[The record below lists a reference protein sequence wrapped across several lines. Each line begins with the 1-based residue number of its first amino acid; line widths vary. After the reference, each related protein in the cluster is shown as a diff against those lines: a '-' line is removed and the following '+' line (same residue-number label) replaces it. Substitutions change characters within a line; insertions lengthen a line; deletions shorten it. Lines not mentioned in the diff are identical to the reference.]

1 MCGSHATNV
10 SNRKNV
16 SQGRLGMVG
25 ILASQHLYTKRL
37 ILATVASQV
46 RLQAMVSLDSA
57 RHAADDQRWT

>member
-1 MCGSHATNV
+1 
-10 SNRKNV
+10 
-16 SQGRLGMVG
+16 MVG